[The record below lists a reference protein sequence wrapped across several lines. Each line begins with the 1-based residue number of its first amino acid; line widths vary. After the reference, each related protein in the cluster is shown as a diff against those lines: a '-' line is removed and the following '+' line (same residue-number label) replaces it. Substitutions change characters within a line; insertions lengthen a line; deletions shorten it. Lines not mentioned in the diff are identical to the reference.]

1 MNLRKAIGHFRGHEE
16 FHVDFIG
23 RRRTWFALSGALLLI
38 SFIGL
43 FVLQLNFGI
52 DFEGGALLE
61 FDNREGVSA
70 EDVRGVLT
78 DFGRDDAIVQLVE
91 DGERISI
98 RTESL
103 GDERT
108 EMVKALSD
116 LTGDPT
122 PDLTVIGPKWGE
134 QISKK
139 ALQGLLIFLLVVTLY
154 ITFRFEW
161 KMAIAAIVALFH
173 DLVITAGVYALVGR
187 EVTPET
193 VIAIL
198 TILGYSLYDTVVIFD
213 KVKENSESATLVA
226 REGYGGM
233 VNLSLNHVL
242 MRSVNTSLTVLL
254 PVTALLFL
262 GGDTLK
268 DFAFAL
274 LVGVGVGTY
283 SSIFVAAPVL
293 AVLKGREQRFAQIQA
308 RSDRR
313 LERAPVRG
321 DASGELQPAS
331 GRATTGT
338 ATLPTPAGVPRARKP
353 KKKPR
358 AKRKKG

>member
-23 RRRTWFALSGALLLI
+23 RRRIWFALSAALLLL
-38 SFIGL
+38 SLIGL

-61 FDNREGVSA
+61 YDNREGVSA
-70 EDVRGVLT
+70 EDVRGVLS

-262 GGDTLK
+262 GGETLK

-313 LERAPVRG
+313 SERAPARAE
-321 DASGELQPAS
+321 ASEELQPAS
-331 GRATTGT
+331 RRASATT
-338 ATLPTPAGVPRARKP
+338 TLPTPAGVPRARKP

>member
-23 RRRTWFALSGALLLI
+23 RRRIWFALSAALLFL
-38 SFIGL
+38 SLIGL

-61 FDNREGVSA
+61 YDNREGVSA
-70 EDVRGVLT
+70 EDVRGVLS

-262 GGDTLK
+262 GGETLK

-313 LERAPVRG
+313 SERAPARAE
-321 DASGELQPAS
+321 ASEELQPAS
-331 GRATTGT
+331 RRASATT
-338 ATLPTPAGVPRARKP
+338 TLPTPAGVPRARKP